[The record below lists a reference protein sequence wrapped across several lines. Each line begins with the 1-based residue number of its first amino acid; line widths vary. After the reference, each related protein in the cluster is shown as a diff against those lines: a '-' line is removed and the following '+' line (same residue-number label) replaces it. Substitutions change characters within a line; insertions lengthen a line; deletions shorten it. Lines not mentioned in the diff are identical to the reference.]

1 MAFRVRFNLMDS
13 RGRRTSRTYH
23 NNQPLIA
30 TVLTDI
36 TTLSGL
42 WDTITDLA
50 LMDVVITQANSDD
63 AFAGAAVSNIDEN
76 TSVKALGADN
86 RVYDVDLP
94 DMPDAKHPIAALD
107 VTDADVVAWF
117 DEFGVANNWRVNLSN
132 PTAITL
138 LISGLLDK

>member
-1 MAFRVRFNLMDS
+1 MSFRVRFNLMDS
-13 RGRRTSRTYH
+13 RARRTSRTYH
-23 NNQPLIA
+23 NTTALVA

-36 TTLSGL
+36 GVLAAL

-50 LMDVVITQANSDD
+50 LIDAVITQVD
-63 AFAGAAVSNIDEN
+63 ASEAFSGAAVSNIDEN
-76 TSVKALGADN
+76 TSVKAMGADG
-86 RVYDVDLP
+86 RTYDVDMP
-94 DMPDAKHPIAALD
+94 DMPDALHPGESLD

-138 LISGLLDK
+138 LLSGLLDK